1 MKKFD
6 NVSVEQDT
14 TILSSIVSKLGDSDC
29 LYQVWVW
36 DGIKGESMVF
46 VADEVKD
53 IPDQDLCSTPL
64 IKNIDEVTISRDRDG
79 YTFVN
84 FNFEVTN

>member
-6 NVSVEQDT
+6 NVSVEQNT
-14 TILSSIVSKLGDSDC
+14 TVLSSIVTKFGDIDC

-36 DGIKGESMVF
+36 DGIKGESVIF

-53 IPDQDLCSTPL
+53 IPDLELCSTPL
-64 IKNIDEVTISRDRDG
+64 IKDVDDVTFSRNRDG

-84 FNFEVTN
+84 FNFEVMI

>member
-1 MKKFD
+1 MNKFD
-6 NVSVEQDT
+6 NVSVEEDT
-14 TILSSIVSKLGDSDC
+14 AILLSIESKLGGIDC

-36 DGIKGESMVF
+36 DGIKGESMIF

-53 IPDQDLCSTPL
+53 IPDQELCDTPL
-64 IKNIDEVTISRDRDG
+64 IKDADQVTFSRDRGG

-84 FNFEVTN
+84 FNFEVRE